1 MDELLPVLRSSP
13 GTGCDWIVSEG
24 LPKHEHVPKFIYI
37 QQEGLVVIGS
47 SDVSTPR

>member
-1 MDELLPVLRSSP
+1 MDELLSVLRSSP

-24 LPKHEHVPKFIYI
+24 LSKHEYVPKFIDI
-37 QQEGLVVIGS
+37 QQEGLVVIRS